1 MIINLL
7 TIPVAVGAVAMTVG
21 QASAAGT
28 MESEGSGLPDQA
40 EGRQAVQLVF
50 AVRPREVERPTK
62 SNGTCNI
69 VKGPISPTGWCKYYA
84 KEVVRATAHLR

>member
-1 MIINLL
+1 MNRKDVIINLL

-28 MESEGSGLPDQA
+28 MDPKAAGYQTKPKDGKQCSSCSLFVPA
-40 EGRQAVQLVF
+40 KSN
-50 AVRPREVERPTK
+50 PTK

-69 VKGPISPTGWCKYYA
+69 VKGAISPTGWCKYYA
-84 KEVVRATAHLR
+84 KKS